1 MLVGVALASD
11 VLVGSDGAISALVVF
26 EVAETV
32 ELDMVALQVWCSG
45 RDA

>member
-1 MLVGVALASD
+1 M
-11 VLVGSDGAISALVVF
+11 LVGSDVAISVLVVF

-32 ELDMVALQVWCSG
+32 ELVMVALQVWCSG